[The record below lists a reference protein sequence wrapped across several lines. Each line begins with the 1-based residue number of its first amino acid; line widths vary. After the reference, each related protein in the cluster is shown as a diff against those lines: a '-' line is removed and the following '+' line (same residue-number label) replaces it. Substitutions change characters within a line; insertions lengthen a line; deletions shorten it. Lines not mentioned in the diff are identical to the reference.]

1 MDDGDAFYQAML
13 ARDYRFD
20 GKFFVGVKTTG
31 IYCRPICPARPKRIN
46 VEFFSTGHAAEQ
58 AGYRPC
64 LRCRPEAAP
73 LSAAWAGKSALVQ
86 RALRL
91 LRGSQAIA
99 DDEDAFADRFGVTA
113 RHLRRLFME
122 EIGKTPKRIAFEN
135 RLNLSRKLI
144 SETALPIAE
153 IGFAAGF
160 ASTRRFN
167 AAFLERFKK
176 PPSGIRRG
184 RLDGESPMVLS
195 LPYRPPFDFDG
206 LLAFYSRHAIAGLE
220 TFEPGRYVRIV
231 SLAGKSG
238 RIAVKNDPSANRLLV
253 EYDFPDPAAIG
264 VVLNRVR
271 DMFDLDSDPLLIA
284 NAMRRDR
291 RFAAFLAKR
300 AGARLPTGWDR
311 FETAIATILG
321 QLVSV
326 SQGRRLVD
334 DVVRLYGEPTGL
346 EAQGRPIL
354 AFPSP
359 EMLARADFAGL
370 GTTGKRKATLAAFAK
385 EVASGRLSLEPT
397 QDVEAFRAALLA
409 IPGIGRWTAD
419 YMALRVLGHADA
431 FPATDLVLAR
441 ALVKHGPEVIAKLS
455 PWRGYAAIL
464 LWGEYAHMGAI
475 AKPKKQNPAGLNS
488 GNRESTGLKPGNPMA
503 PGRKVSGRRK
513 SK

>member
-1 MDDGDAFYQAML
+1 MDHGDAFYQAML
-13 ARDYRFD
+13 TRDHRFD

-46 VEFFSTGHAAEQ
+46 VEFFPTGDAAEK

-73 LSAAWAGKSALVQ
+73 LSAAWEGKSAVVQ
-86 RALRL
+86 RALRI
-91 LRGSQAIA
+91 LRDSQALA
-99 DDEDAFADRFGVTA
+99 DDENVFALRFGVTA
-113 RHLRRLFME
+113 RHLRRLFIE

-160 ASTRRFN
+160 SSIRRFN

-176 PPSGIRRG
+176 PPSGIRRFSP
-184 RLDGESPMVLS
+184 DGASSMVLS

-220 TFEPGRYVRIV
+220 TFAPGRYVRIV
-231 SLAGKSG
+231 SFEGKSG
-238 RIAVKNDPSANRLLV
+238 RIAVTNDPSANRILV
-253 EYDFPDPAAIG
+253 AYDFPDLGAID
-264 VVLNRVR
+264 VILNRVR

-326 SQGRRLVD
+326 AQGRRLVD
-334 DVVRLYGEPTGL
+334 QVVRLYGVPTGL
-346 EAQGRPIL
+346 EENGKPIL
-354 AFPSP
+354 AFPLP
-359 EMLARADFAGL
+359 EILARADFAEL
-370 GTTGKRKATLAAFAK
+370 GTTGKRKAALAAFAN
-385 EVASGRLSLEPT
+385 EVASGRLSLEST
-397 QDVEAFRAALLA
+397 QDVEAFRTAVLA

-441 ALVKHGPEVIAKLS
+441 ALAKHGPEAIAKLS

-464 LWGEYAHMGAI
+464 LWGEYAHAGKAAESMNQKSPGLMRG
-475 AKPKKQNPAGLNS
+475 KQKTPAGN
-488 GNRESTGLKPGNPMA
+488 
-503 PGRKVSGRRK
+503 VSGRRK
-513 SK
+513 SE